1 MYQKGIENV
10 VSSSGTALTL
20 NQIRLIRRLTS
31 NIIILF
37 DGDLAG
43 QRAALRGIDL
53 VLQEGMN
60 VEFVFSLMEKTQ
72 IALLKAT
79 NLKK

>member
-1 MYQKGIENV
+1 MLFKCIKRNENV

-20 NQIRLIRRLTS
+20 NKLDCRRLTS

-43 QRAALRGIDL
+43 QRAAIRGIDL
-53 VLQEGMN
+53 ILQEGMN
-60 VEFVFSLMEKTQ
+60 VKVCFS
-72 IALLKAT
+72 
-79 NLKK
+79 